1 MSRFA
6 ATNDSSASEDE
17 QLARSAINQAWGGVP
32 NLGAVLALSLPL
44 TRAVLAFD
52 AALEGG
58 SLSAR
63 VVEQLAIAVSEKNR
77 CAYCLAAH
85 TAAARSVGVSAA
97 DIASA
102 RIGQATDAKT
112 AAALRFAQ
120 QVVGSRGVVS
130 DSELAAVRADGWRDA
145 EILEIVGHALATTL
159 SNYVHHISEVEID
172 YPAVPFAAAES
183 AVTQL
188 EHRP

>member
-63 VVEQLAIAVSEKNR
+63 VVEQLAIAVSGR
-77 CAYCLAAH
+77 TAAH
-85 TAAARSVGVSAA
+85 TASPRTPRRRAVSACLPP
-97 DIASA
+97 ISPRHGSA
-102 RIGQATDAKT
+102 RPLTPKRRR
-112 AAALRFAQ
+112 RFALHNRW
-120 QVVGSRGVVS
+120 S
-130 DSELAAVRADGWRDA
+130 
-145 EILEIVGHALATTL
+145 
-159 SNYVHHISEVEID
+159 
-172 YPAVPFAAAES
+172 VPGAS
-183 AVTQL
+183 SVTQNSPL
-188 EHRP
+188 CARMDGVTPKSSRSSATRWQRRYRTTSTI